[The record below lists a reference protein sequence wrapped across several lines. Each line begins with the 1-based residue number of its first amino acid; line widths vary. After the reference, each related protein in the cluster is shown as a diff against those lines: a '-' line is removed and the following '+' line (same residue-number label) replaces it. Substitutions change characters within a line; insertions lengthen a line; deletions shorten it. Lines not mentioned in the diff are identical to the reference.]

1 MIEHVAGNL
10 LEADAEAFVNTVN
23 TVGVMGKGIALQFRQ
38 AFPENYAIYRS
49 ACERG
54 EVQPGRMLVVPT
66 GQMGN
71 PRYIINFPTKR
82 HWKGKSRMEDIEA
95 GLPALIDAIQEH
107 GIRSVAVPPL
117 GCGNGG
123 LDWNEVRPRIEA
135 AFAALPDVHVLLYA
149 PAGAPDADEMRVNT
163 SRPRMTAGR
172 AAIIAL
178 MKLYAMPGYRMTLLE
193 IQKLAYFLQIAGQP
207 LKLSFVKGKYGP
219 YSETVQHVL
228 QRMEGHFIRGYGD
241 RSREASI
248 RLLPPADSEAEEF
261 LRDHPATQT
270 RLNQVAE
277 LIEGFET
284 PYGME
289 LLATVHWLVNEEPAL
304 RDDPTAI
311 VRAVHNWNVHKQ
323 GFPAHHIQTA
333 WSQLRESGWLEPPLL
348 VSAGAVS
355 AQ

>member
-1 MIEHVAGNL
+1 MIELVTGNL

-95 GLPALIDAIQEH
+95 GLPALVATIKEH
-107 GIRSVAVPPL
+107 AIRSVAVPPL

-123 LDWNEVRPRIEA
+123 LDWNEVRPRIEV
-135 AFAALPDVHVLLYA
+135 AFAAIPDVHVLLYM
-149 PAGAPDADEMRVNT
+149 PAGAPDADAMRVNT
-163 SRPRMTAGR
+163 RRPRMTPGR

-178 MKLYAMPGYRMTLLE
+178 MKLYALPGYRMTLLE
-193 IQKLAYFLQIAGQP
+193 IQKLAYFLQVAGEP
-207 LKLSFVKGKYGP
+207 LQLSFVKGKYGP
-219 YSETVQHVL
+219 YSEVLQHVL
-228 QRMEGHFIRGYGD
+228 QRMEAHFIRGYGD
-241 RSREASI
+241 RSRGASI
-248 RLLPPADSEAEEF
+248 RLLSHADSEAEAF
-261 LRDHPATQT
+261 LRDHPITRT
-270 RLNQVAE
+270 RLDQVAQ
-277 LIEGFET
+277 LIDGFET

-289 LLATVHWLVNEEPAL
+289 LLATVHWLVSDEAAL
-304 RDDPTAI
+304 TDDPAAL
-311 VRAVHNWNVHKQ
+311 VRAVYSWNAHKQ
-323 GFPAHHIQTA
+323 TFMPHHIQAA
-333 WSQLRESGWLEPPLL
+333 WSRLKDTGWLDPLL
-348 VSAGAVS
+348 LARVGVAAWR
-355 AQ
+355 

>member
-1 MIEHVAGNL
+1 MIEHVIGNL

-49 ACERG
+49 ACDRG
-54 EVQPGRMLVVPT
+54 EVQPGQMLVVST
-66 GQMGN
+66 GQLAN

-95 GLPALIDAIQEH
+95 GLPALIAAVQEH
-107 GIRSVAVPPL
+107 GVRSIAVPPL

-123 LDWNEVRPRIEA
+123 LDWNDVRPRIEA
-135 AFAALPDVHVLLYA
+135 AFAALPEVHVLLYA
-149 PAGAPDADEMRVNT
+149 PAGAPSADEMRVNT
-163 SRPRMTAGR
+163 RRPNMTPGR

-178 MKLYAMPGYRMTLLE
+178 MKLYALPGYSMTLLE
-193 IQKLAYFLQIAGQP
+193 IQKLAYFLQVAGEP
-207 LKLSFVKGKYGP
+207 LRLSFVKGKYGP
-219 YSETVQHVL
+219 YSETMQHVL
-228 QRMEGHFIRGYGD
+228 QRMEGHYIRGYGD

-248 RLLPPADSEAEEF
+248 RLVPPADSEAEEF
-261 LRDHPATQT
+261 LRDYPVTQT
-270 RLNQVAE
+270 RLDQVAK

-284 PYGME
+284 PYAME
-289 LLATVHWLVNEEPAL
+289 LLATVHWLVNEDPEL

-311 VRAVHNWNVHKQ
+311 VRAVHSWNEHKQ

-333 WSQLRESGWLEPPLL
+333 WSQLRESGWLEPPFLA
-348 VSAGAVS
+348 STEAAS